1 MNNVFNKEIGLNTWR
16 IERRSVLITGASGNL
31 GKVLAETLSKAGC
44 RIILQCR
51 ESKKIK
57 MLEFQK
63 TLPFESIVLTGDISQ
78 PSEIIKLFME
88 IEKEYKTLDFLVNN
102 AGLQGVVSFEN
113 LNEEEWDSVLN
124 INLRSPH
131 LCTKAFR
138 ELHQKNPSSVPAI
151 VNIASIEGSIPALSH
166 AHYAASK
173 GGLIQ
178 YTKASALELGGL
190 GIRVNS
196 VSPGLIN
203 TPGIEKD
210 WPDGVERYIKA
221 SPLSRL
227 VDPVEVANTVLFL
240 LSPLSSGITGVDLRV
255 DTGMGVVQ
263 GY

>member
-1 MNNVFNKEIGLNTWR
+1 MDSWN
-16 IERRSVLITGASGNL
+16 IEGKCALITGASGNL
-31 GKVLAETLSKAGC
+31 GKIIAGTLSKAGC
-44 RIILQCR
+44 RIVLHGR
-51 ESKKIK
+51 EESKTKL
-57 MLEFQK
+57 MELQK
-63 TLPFESIVLTGDISQ
+63 KLTGDSILVTGDISN
-78 PSEIIKLFME
+78 PADITKIFRE
-88 IEKEYKTLDFLVNN
+88 IEKEFITLDFLVNN
-102 AGLQGVVSFEN
+102 AGLQAVVPFEK
-113 LNEEEWDSVLN
+113 LDEEEWDAVLDV
-124 INLRSPH
+124 NLRSPH

-138 ELHQKNPSSVPAI
+138 ELHLKNPSTNPAI
-151 VNIASIEGSIPALSH
+151 VNIASIEGSLPALSH

-178 YTKASALELGGL
+178 YTRASALELGGV

-196 VSPGLIN
+196 VSPGLLN

-210 WPDGVERYIKA
+210 WPDGVERYSST

>member
-1 MNNVFNKEIGLNTWR
+1 MDTWNVKGK
-16 IERRSVLITGASGNL
+16 SVLITGASGNL

-44 RIILQCR
+44 KIVLQGREEKKSIL
-51 ESKKIK
+51 
-57 MLEFQK
+57 LDFQK
-63 TLPFESIVLTGDISQ
+63 TLPSESIVVTGDISN
-78 PSEIIKLFME
+78 PIDIIKIFRE
-88 IEKEYKTLDFLVNN
+88 IEKQYKTLDFLVNN
-102 AGLQGVVSFEN
+102 AGLQGIVSFEN
-113 LNEEEWDSVLN
+113 LDEKEWDSVLN
-124 INLRSPH
+124 VNIRSPH
-131 LCTKAFR
+131 LCIKAFR
-138 ELHQKNPSSVPAI
+138 ELHIKNPSAIPSI

-178 YTKASALELGGL
+178 YTRASALELGGV

-203 TPGIEKD
+203 TSGID
-210 WPDGVERYIKA
+210 TAWPDGVQRYKKS

>member
-1 MNNVFNKEIGLNTWR
+1 MDTWK
-16 IERRSVLITGASGNL
+16 IEGKSALITGASGNL
-31 GKVLAETLSKAGC
+31 GNIIARILSSVGC
-44 RIILQCR
+44 RIVLQGR
-51 ESKKIK
+51 EKSKTKLIE
-57 MLEFQK
+57 LQK
-63 TLPFESIVLTGDISQ
+63 KLPGESIVVTGDISN
-78 PSEIIKLFME
+78 PADITKIFRE
-88 IEKEYKTLDFLVNN
+88 IEKQYNTLDFLINN
-102 AGLQGVVSFEN
+102 AGLQGVVPFEN
-113 LNEEEWDSVLN
+113 LDEEEWDEVLN
-124 INLRSPH
+124 VNIRTPH
-131 LCTKAFR
+131 LCTKAFS
-138 ELHQKNPSSVPAI
+138 ELHQRNPSSVPAI

-178 YTKASALELGGL
+178 YTKASALELGGF

-196 VSPGLIN
+196 VSPGLLN

-210 WPDGVERYIKA
+210 WSDGVERYITA

>member
-1 MNNVFNKEIGLNTWR
+1 
-16 IERRSVLITGASGNL
+16 
-31 GKVLAETLSKAGC
+31 LSKAGC
-44 RIILQCR
+44 RIVLQGREERKPELLELQQIL
-51 ESKKIK
+51 
-57 MLEFQK
+57 
-63 TLPFESIVLTGDISQ
+63 TGESIVITGDISN
-78 PSEIIKLFME
+78 PLDIKKLFNE
-88 IEKEYKTLDFLVNN
+88 IEKQYTTLDFLVNN
-102 AGLQGVVSFEN
+102 AGLQGVVPFEK
-113 LNEEEWDSVLN
+113 LDEEEWDSVLN
-124 INLRSPH
+124 VNIRSPH
-131 LCTKAFR
+131 LCIKAFS
-138 ELHQKNPSSVPAI
+138 ELYQKNPSFSPAI

-178 YTKASALELGGL
+178 YTKAAALELGGV

-203 TPGIEKD
+203 TPGIEKA

-227 VDPVEVANTVLFL
+227 VDPEEVANSVVFL
-240 LSPLSSGITGVDLRV
+240 LSPLSSGITGIDLRV